1 MNIMTDQH
9 AALAALPPGFTPIE
23 NPEEW
28 SPAQDLKLYLA
39 EDPIKGAP
47 ALPANA
53 TVADAYAHVR
63 LLLQNAVAEQN
74 LCLAVRAAFNE
85 GRRDSD
91 HVRALLAR
99 PRRELIEHLRAVDLA
114 LADIGIEDSELA
126 TKTKAYVNGQ
136 LDEALFLD
144 DERERMVGHHVWESG
159 AVSLWQLLELV
170 YHIGGLSCELVE
182 FYWVARSFQRLFEA
196 VAAPLRTEGFL
207 LLNTAPEPD
216 VHVIT
221 SWHHRTLSAPSG
233 GDLMT
238 SQQPPDSSANHQETK
253 QKKL

>member
-1 MNIMTDQH
+1 MKAKHTTTNTDQQ
-9 AALAALPPGFTPIE
+9 AALAALPTSFTPIE
-23 NPEEW
+23 NPPGW
-28 SPAQDLKLYLA
+28 NPGIDLQLYLD
-39 EDPIKGAP
+39 EEPIKGAP
-47 ALPANA
+47 ALPAKA

-63 LLLQNAVAEQN
+63 LLLQNAVAEQA

-99 PRRELIEHLRAVDLA
+99 PRRALIEHLRAVDLA
-114 LADIGIEDSELA
+114 DAEFGIEDPELA
-126 TKTKAYVNGQ
+126 AQTKAYVNGQ

-144 DERERMVGHHVWESG
+144 GERERMVGNHAWESG

-170 YHIGGLSCELVE
+170 YRIGGLSCELVE
-182 FYWVARSFQRLFEA
+182 FYWVSREFQRLFEA

-207 LLNTAPEPD
+207 LLNSAPEPD

-221 SWHHRTLSAPSG
+221 SLHHRTLNAPSDG
-233 GDLMT
+233 GSDDKPT
-238 SQQPPDSSANHQETK
+238 A
-253 QKKL
+253 

>member
-1 MNIMTDQH
+1 MSSSNTESKTMDIMTDKQST
-9 AALAALPPGFTPIE
+9 LAALPPGFTPIE

-28 SPAQDLKLYLA
+28 SPDTDLQLYLA
-39 EDPIKGAP
+39 EEPIKGAP

-74 LCLAVRAAFNE
+74 LCLAVRTAFNE

-99 PRRELIEHLRAVDLA
+99 PRRELIEHLRAVDI
-114 LADIGIEDSELA
+114 ADADFGIEGSELA
-126 TKTKAYVNGQ
+126 TETKAYINGQ

-144 DERERMVGHHVWESG
+144 DERERMVGRHVWESG

-170 YHIGGLSCELVE
+170 YRIGGLSCELVE
-182 FYWVARSFQRLFEA
+182 FYWVDRDFERLFEA

-216 VHVIT
+216 VHVVIVR
-221 SWHHRTLSAPSG
+221 HHQAG
-233 GDLMT
+233 GSDDKPT
-238 SQQPPDSSANHQETK
+238 TA
-253 QKKL
+253 

>member
-1 MNIMTDQH
+1 MNKDTDQH
-9 AALAALPPGFTPIE
+9 AALDALPASFTPIE
-23 NPEEW
+23 NPEAW
-28 SPAQDLKLYLA
+28 SPDTDLPLYLA
-39 EDPIKGAP
+39 EEPIKGAP

-63 LLLQNAVAEQN
+63 LLLQNAVAEQH

-85 GRRDSD
+85 GRRDSN

-99 PRRELIEHLRAVDLA
+99 PRRELIEHLRAVDI
-114 LADIGIEDSELA
+114 ADADFGIEDSELA

-144 DERERMVGHHVWESG
+144 NERQRMLDRHVWKSD

-170 YHIGGLSCELVE
+170 YRIGGLSCELVE

-221 SWHHRTLSAPSG
+221 SLHHRTLSAPSDG
-233 GDLMT
+233 GSDDKPT
-238 SQQPPDSSANHQETK
+238 AA
-253 QKKL
+253 